1 MFRPYFVDLD
11 LAVKPVKD
19 SASQFLCD
27 SGTHWCEYFFGV
39 LHVELPCREYG
50 RSRALSAQIL
60 IG

>member
-11 LAVKPVKD
+11 LAVKSVKD

-27 SGTHWCEYFFGV
+27 SGAYGCEHFFSV
-39 LHVELPCREYG
+39 LRVELPCREYG

-60 IG
+60 VG

>member
-27 SGTHWCEYFFGV
+27 SRAYECE
-39 LHVELPCREYG
+39 HVFVFCASNCRAENMDVHE
-50 RSRALSAQIL
+50 R
-60 IG
+60 